1 MIFMSRVQAGRPLP
15 CRVPA
20 SALYPATA
28 PRHSFALEVPHG
40 HVLHVDDCG
49 PADGTCAVVLH
60 GGPGSGGSPLLRRFF
75 DPARFRVIAIDQRG
89 AGRSRPRGAT
99 AHNRTAELL
108 DDLRRVRA
116 HLGIARWLV
125 VGGSWGATLALAHA
139 LHEPQAVAALLLR
152 AVFLPHADGIAAFFQ
167 DSAGQAPAAWARF
180 AAAAPAHERH
190 DMLGFLARGL
200 QAEATD
206 GGALRRRLALAWWQ
220 WEHTLGGGAGAA
232 DTPGSAAL
240 AALVDRYR
248 VQSHY
253 LQHGCWLDR
262 PPLLERLAALP
273 RVPTLLLHA
282 RDDRICPPDAAQAVH
297 ARIAH
302 SRLHW
307 VDAGGHD
314 PAAPA
319 MAAAMVAALD
329 GYARHGHF
337 HGGAA

>member
-1 MIFMSRVQAGRPLP
+1 M
-15 CRVPA
+15 PA
-20 SALYPATA
+20 RALYPATA

-40 HVLHVDDCG
+40 HVLQVDDCG
-49 PADGTCAVVLH
+49 AADGICAVVLH

-75 DPARFRVIAIDQRG
+75 DPARYRVIAIDQRG

-99 AHNRTAELL
+99 THNRTSDLL
-108 DDLRRVRA
+108 EDLRRVRE
-116 HLGIARWLV
+116 HLGIVRWLV

-152 AVFLPHADGIAAFFQ
+152 AVFLPRVDAIAGFFQ

-180 AAAAPAHERH
+180 AAVAPVHERH
-190 DMLGFLARGL
+190 DMLGFLAAGL
-200 QAEATD
+200 QTGPVG
-206 GGALRRRLALAWWQ
+206 GGALQRRLALAWWQ
-220 WEHTLGGGAGAA
+220 WEHTLSGGADAA
-232 DTPGSAAL
+232 NKPSGEAL

-262 PPLLERLAALP
+262 PPLLERLAGLP

-282 RDDRICPPDAAQAVH
+282 RDDRICPPPAAQAVH
-297 ARIAH
+297 AHIAH

-314 PAAPA
+314 PGAPA

-329 GYARHGHF
+329 GYAHT
-337 HGGAA
+337 GALND